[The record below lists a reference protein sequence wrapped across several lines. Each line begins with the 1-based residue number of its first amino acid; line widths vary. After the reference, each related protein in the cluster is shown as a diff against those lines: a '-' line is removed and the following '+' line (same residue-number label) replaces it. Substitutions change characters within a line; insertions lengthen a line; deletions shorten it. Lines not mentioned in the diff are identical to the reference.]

1 MVVSILKLMNS
12 SSKLIPLMWKK
23 RSGGEKANL
32 GISVWHWSLFTKSTT
47 FFFLPIILF
56 SQIYSLWL
64 HTKYISY
71 VVLFGTLVYEICVS
85 RVRL

>member
-12 SSKLIPLMWKK
+12 SSKPIPLMWKK
-23 RSGGEKANL
+23 KSRGEKANL

-56 SQIYSLWL
+56 SQIYSLYSF
-64 HTKYISY
+64 TQNI
-71 VVLFGTLVYEICVS
+71 LVM
-85 RVRL
+85 

>member
-47 FFFLPIILF
+47 FFFYLLF
-56 SQIYSLWL
+56 L
-64 HTKYISY
+64 
-71 VVLFGTLVYEICVS
+71 
-85 RVRL
+85 